1 MALKAHEHPLNKV
14 FSSDFDFVIPNYQR
28 PYAWGDEQ
36 TGQLLDDLSAA
47 LGRSA
52 DEPYFLGSLVLVQPH
67 EDKPTVEV
75 IDGQQRLTTLSI
87 LFAVLRDL
95 ATEPSIATTLGKM
108 VREPGEP
115 LDGIPSRPRL
125 RLRDQ
130 DKEFFEKY
138 VQAPGKITDLLAL
151 ANYGLSDSQQAI
163 RNNARLLQSELNQ
176 WDQTRRDA
184 LASLA
189 RTRTFLVIVTTPSLD
204 SAYRIFSVMNDRG
217 LALEPSDI
225 FKADLVGAIAES
237 KRDDYAK
244 KWEAAEESLGRGGF
258 AELFLHTRTIILKTR
273 LRRELLVEFRD
284 QVLKPHL
291 DRGDPATF
299 IDDVLLPYADAYVHL
314 TEQDFDNKDPL
325 WREVNIW
332 IERLNQLDNN
342 DWRPPLLW
350 ALRHH
355 GNDAMYLIEFLRKL
369 ERLAASM
376 LLRREYATPRSLRY
390 IQLLTDLDEKELGL
404 DSPAFELT
412 AEEKAETR
420 DRLGGRVYL
429 INPVRKYVLLRL
441 DSLLANDPGVSYN
454 HKIITVEHVLPQN
467 PDDGSDWMVLFSED
481 QRTEWTHR
489 LGNLLL
495 LNRRKNSEAQNY
507 EFAVKKDKYFKG
519 AKGVS
524 VFALTTQVLKYDTW
538 TPEIVQHRQEEL
550 TSELF
555 DEWDLI

>member
-14 FSSDFDFVIPNYQR
+14 FSSNFDFVIPNYQR

-36 TGQLLDDLSAA
+36 TGQLLDHLSAA
-47 LGRSA
+47 LDRGS
-52 DEPYFLGSLVLVQPH
+52 DEPYFLGSLVLVQPL
-67 EDKPTVEV
+67 EDKPTAEV

-95 ATEPSIATTLGKM
+95 ATDPDIATTLGKM

-115 LDGIPSRPRL
+115 LDGIPARPRL

-130 DKEFFEKY
+130 DKDFFEKHI
-138 VQAPGKITDLLAL
+138 QEPDKLIDLLAL
-151 ANYGLSDSQQAI
+151 ADHGLSDSQKAI
-163 RNNARLLQSELNQ
+163 RDNARLLHNELAE
-176 WDQTRRDA
+176 WDQKHRDA

-225 FKADLVGAIAES
+225 FKADLVGAIVEA

-244 KWEAAEESLGRGGF
+244 KWEAAEETLGRSQF

-273 LRRELLVEFRD
+273 LRRELLIEFRD

-291 DRGDPATF
+291 EKGDSAAF

-314 TEQDFDNKDPL
+314 TEQDFDNEDSH

-355 GNDAMYLIEFLRKL
+355 GNDPQYLIGFLRRL

-390 IQLLTDLDEKELGL
+390 IPLLTELEEQDLGL
-404 DSPAFELT
+404 HSPAFDLT
-412 AEEKAETR
+412 DEEKAETR
-420 DRLGGRVYL
+420 DRLSGRIYL

-441 DSLLANDPGVSYN
+441 DSLLANDPGAVYN
-454 HKIITVEHVLPQN
+454 HKIITVEHVLPQH
-467 PDDGSDWMVLFSED
+467 PAADSEWTTLFTD
-481 QRTEWTHR
+481 QQRTDWTHR
-489 LGNLLL
+489 VGNLLL
-495 LNRRKNSEAQNY
+495 LNRRKNSRPRTTSSRSR
-507 EFAVKKDKYFKG
+507 K
-519 AKGVS
+519 VS
-524 VFALTTQVLKYDTW
+524 TSRARTACRYSRSPPRSLNMTLG
-538 TPEIVQHRQEEL
+538 RQRL
-550 TSELF
+550 SRSARL
-555 DEWDLI
+555 D